1 MTQSRLGV
9 AVAGASGKM
18 GQLLIQEV
26 HRHPE
31 VRLTAAVDRTDSAL
45 LGRDAGDMLGLQTG
59 VVVTSDL
66 AALQGSQVLI
76 DFTRPEATPDHL
88 AACSAGGLSLV
99 LGTTGHD
106 AAGLAELDR
115 FAQAHRLV
123 FAPNMSVGVNL
134 VLKLL
139 ELAGEAL
146 AEGYDI
152 EVIEAHH
159 RQKVDAPSGTALKMG
174 EVVAKAA
181 GRPWPSGAVFG
192 RQGIVGARTDEE
204 IGFSVIR
211 GGDMVGDHTVLFAGM
226 GERIEITHR
235 SSSRATYAQGAIRAA
250 LFLQTVGPGSYGMDQ
265 VLRLRSSRAS

>member
-1 MTQSRLGV
+1 VSPDPLRI

-18 GQLLIQEV
+18 GQLLVQEI

-31 VRLTAAVDRTDSAL
+31 VCLSAAVDVEGSGL
-45 LGRDAGDMLGLQTG
+45 LGQDAGAPLGLQTG
-59 VVVTSDL
+59 VSVTSDL
-66 AALQGSQVLI
+66 AALRSAQVLI
-76 DFTRPEATPDHL
+76 DFTRPEATAAHL
-88 AACSAGGLSLV
+88 AACSELGLSLV
-99 LGTTGHD
+99 LGTTGQD
-106 AAGLAELDR
+106 AEGLAALDR
-115 FAQAHRLV
+115 FAQSHRLV
-123 FAPNMSVGVNL
+123 FSPNMSVGVNI

-146 AEGYDI
+146 SQGYDI

-181 GRPWPSGAVFG
+181 GRRWPEDAVFA
-192 RQGIVGARTDEE
+192 RQGITGARTESE

-211 GGDMVGDHTVLFAGM
+211 GGDIVGDHTVLFAGP

-250 LFLQTVGPGSYGMDQ
+250 LFLQSVGPGAYGMDQ
-265 VLRLRSSRAS
+265 VLRLSSSRAS